1 MAHPDL
7 RRKRHNPY
15 TYRGHAMTQPSNF
28 KKGIHESKQ
37 YISPLPSVR
46 GTGTHARDAGTSRTA
61 RRCVRAAFWSTL
73 SRGAIP
79 LKRNAHE
86 YFSLKRKAE
95 MELNARQRQIASEAL
110 CRFVIERVKAE
121 PVWGDEALKRFRRA
135 LIPQLRLLNQ
145 DFESDCSESADGQA
159 AEETSSENADIPNRM
174 KTEAAELSTNPSWFA
189 RVSSDR
195 RKISIFLLTT
205 PTTAKELVFQLP
217 LTIDCLVEQEH
228 LPKPLLEFLTWCA
241 KT

>member
-1 MAHPDL
+1 MNPSSTYHPCHLCGELEHAHEM
-7 RRKRHNPY
+7 RVNIQN
-15 TYRGHAMTQPSNF
+15 G
-28 KKGIHESKQ
+28 
-37 YISPLPSVR
+37 
-46 GTGTHARDAGTSRTA
+46 
-61 RRCVRAAFWSTL
+61 AALWSTL

-79 LKRNAHE
+79 LKRNAHK

-121 PVWGDEALKRFRRA
+121 PVWGDEAFKRFRRA

-174 KTEAAELSTNPSWFA
+174 K
-189 RVSSDR
+189 
-195 RKISIFLLTT
+195 
-205 PTTAKELVFQLP
+205 
-217 LTIDCLVEQEH
+217 
-228 LPKPLLEFLTWCA
+228 
-241 KT
+241 

>member
-1 MAHPDL
+1 ME
-7 RRKRHNPY
+7 
-15 TYRGHAMTQPSNF
+15 F
-28 KKGIHESKQ
+28 
-37 YISPLPSVR
+37 V
-46 GTGTHARDAGTSRTA
+46 
-61 RRCVRAAFWSTL
+61 
-73 SRGAIP
+73 
-79 LKRNAHE
+79 
-86 YFSLKRKAE
+86 

-121 PVWGDEALKRFRRA
+121 PVWGDEAFKSFRRA

-145 DFESDCSESADGQA
+145 DFESDCSESADGQ
-159 AEETSSENADIPNRM
+159 
-174 KTEAAELSTNPSWFA
+174 AAELSTNPSWFA

>member
-1 MAHPDL
+1 ME
-7 RRKRHNPY
+7 
-15 TYRGHAMTQPSNF
+15 F
-28 KKGIHESKQ
+28 
-37 YISPLPSVR
+37 V
-46 GTGTHARDAGTSRTA
+46 
-61 RRCVRAAFWSTL
+61 
-73 SRGAIP
+73 
-79 LKRNAHE
+79 
-86 YFSLKRKAE
+86 

-121 PVWGDEALKRFRRA
+121 PVWGDEAFKRFRRA

-159 AEETSSENADIPNRM
+159 AEEI
-174 KTEAAELSTNPSWFA
+174 
-189 RVSSDR
+189 SSDR

-228 LPKPLLEFLTWCA
+228 LPKPLLEFLTWC
-241 KT
+241 

>member
-1 MAHPDL
+1 ME
-7 RRKRHNPY
+7 
-15 TYRGHAMTQPSNF
+15 F
-28 KKGIHESKQ
+28 
-37 YISPLPSVR
+37 V
-46 GTGTHARDAGTSRTA
+46 
-61 RRCVRAAFWSTL
+61 
-73 SRGAIP
+73 
-79 LKRNAHE
+79 
-86 YFSLKRKAE
+86 

-121 PVWGDEALKRFRRA
+121 PVWG
-135 LIPQLRLLNQ
+135 
-145 DFESDCSESADGQA
+145 DGQA

-189 RVSSDR
+189 RVSSER

-205 PTTAKELVFQLP
+205 PTTAKELVFQRP

>member
-1 MAHPDL
+1 ME
-7 RRKRHNPY
+7 
-15 TYRGHAMTQPSNF
+15 F
-28 KKGIHESKQ
+28 
-37 YISPLPSVR
+37 V
-46 GTGTHARDAGTSRTA
+46 
-61 RRCVRAAFWSTL
+61 
-73 SRGAIP
+73 
-79 LKRNAHE
+79 
-86 YFSLKRKAE
+86 

-121 PVWGDEALKRFRRA
+121 PVWGDEAFKRFRRA

>member
-1 MAHPDL
+1 
-7 RRKRHNPY
+7 
-15 TYRGHAMTQPSNF
+15 
-28 KKGIHESKQ
+28 
-37 YISPLPSVR
+37 
-46 GTGTHARDAGTSRTA
+46 
-61 RRCVRAAFWSTL
+61 
-73 SRGAIP
+73 
-79 LKRNAHE
+79 
-86 YFSLKRKAE
+86 

-121 PVWGDEALKRFRRA
+121 PVWGDEAFKRFRRA